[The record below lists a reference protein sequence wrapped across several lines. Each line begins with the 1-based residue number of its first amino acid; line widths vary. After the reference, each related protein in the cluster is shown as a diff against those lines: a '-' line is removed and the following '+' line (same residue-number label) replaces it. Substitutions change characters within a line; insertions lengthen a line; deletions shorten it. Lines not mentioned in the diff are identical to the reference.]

1 MPYNRP
7 MTARFAALCFA
18 VLLAAPLAGPVERA
32 QAQAQAQAP
41 APGAAE
47 PDKAPREGKA
57 DRGRSIDFLF
67 EALKAAPDAETAKL
81 VEDRIWALWFAS
93 GSDTADLLMSRVK
106 QAAEEKD
113 VDLAVRLLDAIIDL
127 KPDYAEAWNRRAT
140 MYFTKKDYGHA
151 LADIAQALAR
161 EPRHFGALT
170 GLGMI
175 LQEMGE
181 DKRALQAFRR
191 ALEIDPHL
199 QKIPEFVKALT
210 DKVEGR
216 DI

>member
-18 VLLAAPLAGPVERA
+18 VLLAALLAGPVER
-32 QAQAQAQAP
+32 AQAQAP

-113 VDLAVRLLDAIIDL
+113 VDLAVRLLDAIIEL

>member
-1 MPYNRP
+1 
-7 MTARFAALCFA
+7 MTARFATICFA
-18 VLLAAPLAGPVERA
+18 LVLAGSAAIDRAGA
-32 QAQAQAQAP
+32 QALNPSAP
-41 APGAAE
+41 E
-47 PDKAPREGKA
+47 PDNAVRESKP

-81 VEDRIWALWFAS
+81 VESRIWALWMTS

-106 QAAEEKD
+106 EAAQEKD
-113 VDLAVRLLDAIIDL
+113 TDLAIRLLDAIIEL
-127 KPDYAEAWNRRAT
+127 KPDYVEAWNRRAT
-140 MYFTKKDYGHA
+140 MYFSKKDYGRA
-151 LADIAQALAR
+151 LADIAQTLAR

-175 LQEMGE
+175 LEEMGE
-181 DKRALQAFRR
+181 DKRALEVFRR

-199 QKIPEFVKALT
+199 EKIPELVKALT

-216 DI
+216 AI

>member
-1 MPYNRP
+1 
-7 MTARFAALCFA
+7 MTARFAVFFFAL
-18 VLLAAPLAGPVERA
+18 VLAAPLAGPVERA
-32 QAQAQAQAP
+32 QAQAQVP
-41 APGAAE
+41 PPGAAE
-47 PDKAPREGKA
+47 PDKPREAKP
-57 DRGRSIDFLF
+57 DRGKSIDFLF

-81 VEDRIWALWFAS
+81 VENRIWALWLAS

-106 QAAEEKD
+106 QAADEKD
-113 VDLAVRLLDAIIDL
+113 TDLAIRLLDSIIDL

-140 MYFTKKDYGHA
+140 MYFTKKDFGHA

-175 LQEMGE
+175 LQEIGD
-181 DKRALQAFRR
+181 DKRALEAFRR

-199 QKIPEFVKALT
+199 EKIPEFVKALT

-216 DI
+216 AI

>member
-1 MPYNRP
+1 
-7 MTARFAALCFA
+7 MTARFAALCLA
-18 VLLAAPLAGPVERA
+18 VVLAAPLAGPDAR
-32 QAQAQAQAP
+32 AQAQAP
-41 APGAAE
+41 APGAAAVE
-47 PDKAPREGKA
+47 PDKAPPEKKA

-81 VEDRIWALWFAS
+81 VESRIWALWLAS

-106 QAAEEKD
+106 EAAEQKD
-113 VDLAVRLLDAIIDL
+113 TDLAIKLLDAILEL
-127 KPDYAEAWNRRAT
+127 KPDYVEAWNRRAT

-151 LADIAQALAR
+151 LADIAQVLAR
-161 EPRHFGALT
+161 ESRHFGALT

-181 DKRALQAFRR
+181 DKRALEAFRR
-191 ALEIDPHL
+191 ALELDPHL
-199 QKIPEFVKALT
+199 EKIPEFVKALT

-216 DI
+216 AI

>member
-1 MPYNRP
+1 
-7 MTARFAALCFA
+7 MTARFAALCLA
-18 VLLAAPLAGPVERA
+18 VTLAAPWVGPGARA
-32 QAQAQAQAP
+32 QAPPQAP
-41 APGAAE
+41 PPGAAE
-47 PDKAPREGKA
+47 PDKAPREAKP
-57 DRGRSIDFLF
+57 DRARSIDFLF
-67 EALKAAPDAETAKL
+67 EALKAAPDEETAKL
-81 VEDRIWALWFAS
+81 VENRIWALWLAS

-106 QAAEEKD
+106 EAAEQKD
-113 VDLAVRLLDAIIDL
+113 TDLAVRLLDAIIEL

-140 MYFTKKDYGHA
+140 MHFTKKDYGRA

-181 DKRALQAFRR
+181 DKRALEAFRR

-216 DI
+216 AI